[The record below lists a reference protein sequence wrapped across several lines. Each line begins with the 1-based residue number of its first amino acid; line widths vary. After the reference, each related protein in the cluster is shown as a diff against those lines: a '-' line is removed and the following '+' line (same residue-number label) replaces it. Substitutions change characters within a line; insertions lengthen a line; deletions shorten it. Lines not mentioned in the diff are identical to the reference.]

1 LILLRYITYQQ
12 LVLVVVGFSVHVL
25 WFCMRC
31 LWSDQFEF
39 VALFM
44 VLVLICGV
52 FKMLFFESCGC
63 F

>member
-1 LILLRYITYQQ
+1 MSPHLMCSGGTYT
-12 LVLVVVGFSVHVL
+12 FSGRINGV

-44 VLVLICGV
+44 VLVIRGV
-52 FKMLFFESCGC
+52 FQMLFFESCGC